1 MDTPGP
7 FEKRATEAYY
17 YVTPT
22 ENDWPEKQKEEWL
35 TAFNYYTSD
44 IDFDSRSLSWPLCA
58 VSALERIV
66 GEQSGKDFRQLRLH

>member
-7 FEKRATEAYY
+7 LETATEAYY

-44 IDFDSRSLSWPLCA
+44 I
-58 VSALERIV
+58 VSIHEAYPGHYVQFLPERIA
-66 GEQSGKDFRQLRLH
+66 GHQG